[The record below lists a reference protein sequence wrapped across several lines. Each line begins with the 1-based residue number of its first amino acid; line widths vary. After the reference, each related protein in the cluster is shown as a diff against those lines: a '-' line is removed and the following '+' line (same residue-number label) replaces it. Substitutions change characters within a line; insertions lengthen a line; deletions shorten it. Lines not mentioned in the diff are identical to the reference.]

1 MNSISRHLTRWFGR
15 HGRKLV
21 PLAASALIT
30 GCASID
36 QIAPPIPGSTQ
47 LTEGRRIYTAQCT
60 ACHVAEPVK
69 KYTPAQWAVILPD
82 MITET
87 KLNPAQAAAVTAYVR
102 AALALPEG

>member
-1 MNSISRHLTRWFGR
+1 MKSIPRQITRWFGR

-21 PLAASALIT
+21 PLAVGALIT

-69 KYTPAQWAVILPD
+69 KYTRAEWDVILPD
-82 MITET
+82 MIAET

-102 AALALPEG
+102 AALALPGG